1 MNDLN
6 GTWSNNGSV
15 KGNTRNIR
23 EKSYYL
29 FRLSKRM
36 KRKRDA
42 KENEQRSHSYELIFN
57 VYDTTFFV
65 SLFDELSMRDSFQI

>member
-1 MNDLN
+1 
-6 GTWSNNGSV
+6 
-15 KGNTRNIR
+15 
-23 EKSYYL
+23 
-29 FRLSKRM
+29 LSKRM